1 MILPVTKEEYDAL
14 ARNPYNTAVA
24 HDIEEFIASD
34 AEVCEVSADGYKNV
48 HSCAGSYSSAAKR
61 MNVGVIVTYRRGRV
75 FLLKEA
81 VNEP

>member
-14 ARNPYNTAVA
+14 TRKPYNTAVA

-34 AEVCEVSADGYKNV
+34 AEVCEVKTDGYKNAR
-48 HSCAGSYSSAAKR
+48 SCATSYSGSAKR